1 MKPRPQRSATPVGA
15 RRHVLLLVL
24 APFALPAHAS
34 ELQRV
39 TLDEAARRLA
49 GGGFVLMM
57 RHARTEAGIGDPANF
72 RIDDCSTQR
81 NLSDAGRAQAR
92 AVGAALRAAGIRFDT
107 VRSSAWCRCR
117 ETAELAFGR
126 HEVWPALNSFFDG
139 RPGAQAQTRE
149 VEAFAAGLRPPA
161 NAMLVTHQVNITA
174 ALGPWTE
181 PGEIVAGRW
190 EGARLRAE
198 FSFRPG

>member
-1 MKPRPQRSATPVGA
+1 MKPRPQRHAPCIGA
-15 RRHVLLLVL
+15 RRCVLLLAL
-24 APFALPAHAS
+24 APFAPSAGAS
-34 ELQRV
+34 EPQRV
-39 TLDEAARRLA
+39 ALDEAARRLA

-57 RHARTEAGIGDPANF
+57 RHAQTEAGIGDPANF
-72 RIDDCSTQR
+72 RVEDCSTQR

-92 AVGAALRAAGIRFDT
+92 AVGAALREAGIRVDT

-149 VEAFAAGLRPPA
+149 VEAFAAGWRPPA

-174 ALGPWTE
+174 ALGTWTA
-181 PGEIVAGRW
+181 PGEIVVGRW
-190 EGARLRAE
+190 EDARLRTE

>member
-1 MKPRPQRSATPVGA
+1 MKPTPQRHAGPIEA
-15 RRHVLLLVL
+15 RRGLLLL
-24 APFALPAHAS
+24 ALTPFAPSTRAA
-34 ELQRV
+34 EAQRV
-39 TLDEAARRLA
+39 ALDEAARRLA

-57 RHARTEAGIGDPANF
+57 RHAQTEAGIGDPANF
-72 RIDDCSTQR
+72 RVDDCSTQR

-92 AVGAALRAAGIRFDT
+92 AIGAALRSAGIRVDT

-126 HEVWPALNSFFDG
+126 HEVWPALNSFFGG

-190 EGARLRAE
+190 DGARLRAG